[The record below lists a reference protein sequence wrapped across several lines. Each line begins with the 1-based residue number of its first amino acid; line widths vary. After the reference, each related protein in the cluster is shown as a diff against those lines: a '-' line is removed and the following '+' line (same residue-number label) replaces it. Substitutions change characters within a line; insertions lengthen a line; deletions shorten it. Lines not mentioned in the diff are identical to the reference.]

1 MLNRFL
7 FLMIISCSL
16 GFAHSLK
23 VFAKASDDTLEIKG
37 YFYGGSACK
46 GCAVELRDEN
56 GAFASLELDEQGRV
70 NTVLPNK
77 ISFKIAVSAAGG
89 HLKEIEFKNP
99 NFAQKEQNNS
109 SKNPTPLPQNTQNTQ
124 SLENS
129 PVPQSTQSL
138 KNSPVPQNTQNQPD
152 EKSSVFL
159 EFLKGFGSILAIFII
174 FSVIY
179 FAKKKR

>member
-23 VFAKASDDTLEIKG
+23 VFAKSSDNTLEIKG

-46 GCAVELRDEN
+46 GCVVELRDEN
-56 GAFASLELDEQGRV
+56 GAFASLELDEQGRASV
-70 NTVLPNK
+70 ELPNK

-109 SKNPTPLPQNTQNTQ
+109 SKNPTPL
-124 SLENS
+124 
-129 PVPQSTQSL
+129 
-138 KNSPVPQNTQNQPD
+138 QNTQNQLD

>member
-23 VFAKASDDTLEIKG
+23 VFAEASDNSLKIKG

-46 GCAVELRDEN
+46 GCVVELRDEN
-56 GAFASLELDEQGRV
+56 GAFASLELDEQGRASAE
-70 NTVLPNK
+70 LPNK

-99 NFAQKEQNNS
+99 NFTQNQQNNS
-109 SKNPTPLPQNTQNTQ
+109 SKNPTPL
-124 SLENS
+124 
-129 PVPQSTQSL
+129 
-138 KNSPVPQNTQNQPD
+138 QNTQNQLD

>member
-7 FLMIISCSL
+7 FLLIISCSL

-23 VFAKASDDTLEIKG
+23 VFAKSSDDTLEIKG

-46 GCAVELRDEN
+46 GCVVELRDEN
-56 GAFASLELDEQGRV
+56 GAFASLKLDEQGRV
-70 NTVLPNK
+70 NTALPNK
-77 ISFKIAVSAAGG
+77 ISFKIAVIAAGG

-99 NFAQKEQNNS
+99 NFTQKEQNNS
-109 SKNPTPLPQNTQNTQ
+109 SKNSAPPLKNMQNSQNTQ
-124 SLENS
+124 SLKSS
-129 PVPQSTQSL
+129 PVPA
-138 KNSPVPQNTQNQPD
+138 NMQNELD

-174 FSVIY
+174 FGVIY

>member
-7 FLMIISCSL
+7 FLMIISCQL

-23 VFAKASDDTLEIKG
+23 VFAKSSDDTLEIKG

-46 GCAVELRDEN
+46 GCVVELRDEN

-70 NTVLPNK
+70 SVELPNK

-99 NFAQKEQNNS
+99 NFAQNQQNNS
-109 SKNPTPLPQNTQNTQ
+109 SKNPTSPLQNTQ
-124 SLENS
+124 SLKS
-129 PVPQSTQSL
+129 
-138 KNSPVPQNTQNQPD
+138 SPVPQNTQNQPD

>member
-7 FLMIISCSL
+7 FLMIISCQL

-23 VFAKASDDTLEIKG
+23 VFAKSSDNTLKVKG

-46 GCAVELRDEN
+46 GCVVELRDEN
-56 GAFASLELDEQGRV
+56 GAFASLELDEQGRASV
-70 NTVLPNK
+70 ELPNK

-89 HLKEIEFKNP
+89 HLKEIEFKNT
-99 NFAQKEQNNS
+99 NFAQNQQNNS
-109 SKNPTPLPQNTQNTQ
+109 SKNPTPLQNTQ
-124 SLENS
+124 SLKS
-129 PVPQSTQSL
+129 
-138 KNSPVPQNTQNQPD
+138 SPVPQNTQNQLD

>member
-23 VFAKASDDTLEIKG
+23 VFAKSSDNALEIKG
-37 YFYGGSACK
+37 YYYGGSACK
-46 GCAVELRDEN
+46 GCVVELRDEN
-56 GAFASLELDEQGRV
+56 GAFASLKLDEQGRV
-70 NTVLPNK
+70 NTALPNK
-77 ISFKIAVSAAGG
+77 ISFKIAVIAAGG

-99 NFAQKEQNNS
+99 NFAQNQPNNS
-109 SKNPTPLPQNTQNTQ
+109 SKNPAPLTQNTQNTQ
-124 SLENS
+124 N
-129 PVPQSTQSL
+129 TQSL

-152 EKSSVFL
+152 EKNSVFL

>member
-23 VFAKASDDTLEIKG
+23 VFAKSSDDTLEIKG

-46 GCAVELRDEN
+46 GCVVELRDEN

-77 ISFKIAVSAAGG
+77 ISFKIAVIAAGG

-99 NFAQKEQNNS
+99 NFAQNQQNNS
-109 SKNPTPLPQNTQNTQ
+109 SKNPTSPLQNTQ
-124 SLENS
+124 SLKS
-129 PVPQSTQSL
+129 
-138 KNSPVPQNTQNQPD
+138 SPVPQNTQNELD

>member
-23 VFAKASDDTLEIKG
+23 VFAKGSDNALEIKG
-37 YFYGGSACK
+37 YYYGGSACK
-46 GCAVELRDEN
+46 GCVVELRDEN
-56 GAFASLELDEQGRV
+56 GAFASLKLDEQGRV
-70 NTVLPNK
+70 NTALPNK
-77 ISFKIAVSAAGG
+77 ISFKIAVIAAGG

-109 SKNPTPLPQNTQNTQ
+109 SKNPAPPLQNSQNTQNTQ
-124 SLENS
+124 SL
-129 PVPQSTQSL
+129 
-138 KNSPVPQNTQNQPD
+138 KNSPVSQNTQNQPD
-152 EKSSVFL
+152 EKNSVFL

>member
-23 VFAKASDDTLEIKG
+23 VFAKSSDNALEIKG
-37 YFYGGSACK
+37 YYYGGSACK
-46 GCAVELRDEN
+46 GCVVELRDEN
-56 GAFASLELDEQGRV
+56 GAFASLKLDEQGRV
-70 NTVLPNK
+70 NTALPNK

-109 SKNPTPLPQNTQNTQ
+109 SKNPAPPPQNTQNLK
-124 SLENS
+124 SS
-129 PVPQSTQSL
+129 PVPA
-138 KNSPVPQNTQNQPD
+138 NTQNQPD

>member
-7 FLMIISCSL
+7 FLMIISCQL

-23 VFAKASDDTLEIKG
+23 VFAKSSDDTLEIKG

-46 GCAVELRDEN
+46 GCVVELRDEN

-99 NFAQKEQNNS
+99 NFTQNTQNNS
-109 SKNPTPLPQNTQNTQ
+109 SKNPAPLQN
-124 SLENS
+124 
-129 PVPQSTQSL
+129 TQSL
-138 KNSPVPQNTQNQPD
+138 KNSPVSQNTQNQPD

-174 FSVIY
+174 FGVIY
-179 FAKKKR
+179 FVKKKR

>member
-7 FLMIISCSL
+7 FLLIISCSL

-23 VFAKASDDTLEIKG
+23 VFAKSSDDTLEIKG

-46 GCAVELRDEN
+46 GCVVELRDEN

-99 NFAQKEQNNS
+99 NFTQNTQNNS
-109 SKNPTPLPQNTQNTQ
+109 SKNPAPLTQNTQNTQ
-124 SLENS
+124 NE
-129 PVPQSTQSL
+129 
-138 KNSPVPQNTQNQPD
+138 PD

-174 FSVIY
+174 FGVIY

>member
-7 FLMIISCSL
+7 FLMIISCQL

-23 VFAKASDDTLEIKG
+23 VFAKASDNTLEIKG

-46 GCAVELRDEN
+46 GCVVELRDEN
-56 GAFASLELDEQGRV
+56 GAFAGLELDEQGRASV
-70 NTVLPNK
+70 ELPNK

-99 NFAQKEQNNS
+99 NFAQNQQNNS
-109 SKNPTPLPQNTQNTQ
+109 SKNPTPLQNTQ
-124 SLENS
+124 SLKS
-129 PVPQSTQSL
+129 
-138 KNSPVPQNTQNQPD
+138 SPVPQNTQNQLD

>member
-7 FLMIISCSL
+7 FLMIISCQL

-46 GCAVELRDEN
+46 GCVVELRDEN
-56 GAFASLELDEQGRV
+56 GAFASLELDEQGRASV
-70 NTVLPNK
+70 ELPNK

-99 NFAQKEQNNS
+99 NFTQNQQNNS
-109 SKNPTPLPQNTQNTQ
+109 SKNSTPPLKNTQNTQ
-124 SLENS
+124 SLKS
-129 PVPQSTQSL
+129 
-138 KNSPVPQNTQNQPD
+138 SPVPQNTQNELD

-174 FSVIY
+174 FGLIY

>member
-7 FLMIISCSL
+7 FLMIISCQL

-23 VFAKASDDTLEIKG
+23 VFAKASDNTLEIKG

-46 GCAVELRDEN
+46 GCVVELRDEN
-56 GAFASLELDEQGRV
+56 GAFASLELDEQGMV
-70 NTVLPNK
+70 NVALPNK

-99 NFAQKEQNNS
+99 NF
-109 SKNPTPLPQNTQNTQ
+109 TQNTQNTQ
-124 SLENS
+124 SLKS
-129 PVPQSTQSL
+129 
-138 KNSPVPQNTQNQPD
+138 SPVPQNTQNQLD

-174 FSVIY
+174 FGVIY

>member
-23 VFAKASDDTLEIKG
+23 VFAKSSDNALEIKG
-37 YFYGGSACK
+37 YYYGGSACK
-46 GCAVELRDEN
+46 GCVVELRDEN
-56 GAFASLELDEQGRV
+56 GAFTSLKLDEQGRA
-70 NTVLPNK
+70 NTTLPNK
-77 ISFKIAVSAAGG
+77 ISFKIAVIAAGG

-99 NFAQKEQNNS
+99 NFAQNQPNNS
-109 SKNPTPLPQNTQNTQ
+109 SKNPAPLTQNTQ
-124 SLENS
+124 SLKSS
-129 PVPQSTQSL
+129 PVPA
-138 KNSPVPQNTQNQPD
+138 NTQNQPD

>member
-7 FLMIISCSL
+7 FLLIISCSL

-23 VFAKASDDTLEIKG
+23 VFAKSSDNALEIKG
-37 YFYGGSACK
+37 YYYGGSACK
-46 GCAVELRDEN
+46 GCVVELRDEN
-56 GAFASLELDEQGRV
+56 GAFASLKLDEQGRV
-70 NTVLPNK
+70 NTALPNK
-77 ISFKIAVSAAGG
+77 ISFKIAVIAAGG

-109 SKNPTPLPQNTQNTQ
+109 SKNPAPLPQNTQN
-124 SLENS
+124 
-129 PVPQSTQSL
+129 L
-138 KNSPVPQNTQNQPD
+138 KSSPVPQNTQNQPD

-159 EFLKGFGSILAIFII
+159 ELLKGFGSILAIFII

>member
-7 FLMIISCSL
+7 FLLIISCSL

-23 VFAKASDDTLEIKG
+23 VFAKASDNALEIKG
-37 YFYGGSACK
+37 YYYGGSACK
-46 GCAVELRDEN
+46 GCVVELRDEN
-56 GAFASLELDEQGRV
+56 GAFASLELDEQGRASV
-70 NTVLPNK
+70 ELPNK

-99 NFAQKEQNNS
+99 NFAQNQQNNS
-109 SKNPTPLPQNTQNTQ
+109 SKNPAPLTQNTQNTQ
-124 SLENS
+124 NE
-129 PVPQSTQSL
+129 
-138 KNSPVPQNTQNQPD
+138 PD

>member
-23 VFAKASDDTLEIKG
+23 VFAKSSDDTLEIKG

-46 GCAVELRDEN
+46 GCVVELRDEN
-56 GAFASLELDEQGRV
+56 GAFASLELDEQGRASV
-70 NTVLPNK
+70 ELPNK

-99 NFAQKEQNNS
+99 NFTQNQKNNS
-109 SKNPTPLPQNTQNTQ
+109 SKNPTPL
-124 SLENS
+124 
-129 PVPQSTQSL
+129 
-138 KNSPVPQNTQNQPD
+138 KNTQNQLD

>member
-23 VFAKASDDTLEIKG
+23 VFAKSSDNTLEIKG

-46 GCAVELRDEN
+46 GCVVELRDEN
-56 GAFASLELDEQGRV
+56 GAFASLELDEQGMV
-70 NTVLPNK
+70 NVALPNK

-109 SKNPTPLPQNTQNTQ
+109 SKNSTPLPQN
-124 SLENS
+124 
-129 PVPQSTQSL
+129 TQSL
-138 KNSPVPQNTQNQPD
+138 KNSPVPQSTQNQPD

-174 FSVIY
+174 FGVIY

>member
-7 FLMIISCSL
+7 FLLIISCSL

-23 VFAKASDDTLEIKG
+23 VFAKASDNALEIKG

-46 GCAVELRDEN
+46 GCVVELRDEN
-56 GAFASLELDEQGRV
+56 GAFASLELDEQGRASAE
-70 NTVLPNK
+70 LPHK

-99 NFAQKEQNNS
+99 NFAQNQQNNS
-109 SKNPTPLPQNTQNTQ
+109 SKNPTSPLQNTQ
-124 SLENS
+124 SLKS
-129 PVPQSTQSL
+129 
-138 KNSPVPQNTQNQPD
+138 SPVPQNTQNQLD

-174 FSVIY
+174 FGVIY

>member
-7 FLMIISCSL
+7 FLFIISCSL
-16 GFAHSLK
+16 AFAHSLK
-23 VFAKASDDTLEIKG
+23 VFAKASDNALEIKG
-37 YFYGGSACK
+37 YYYGGSACK
-46 GCAVELRDEN
+46 GCVVELRDEN
-56 GAFASLELDEQGRV
+56 GAFASLKLDEQGRV
-70 NTVLPNK
+70 NTALPNK
-77 ISFKIAVSAAGG
+77 ISFKIAVIAAGG

-99 NFAQKEQNNS
+99 NFAQNQPNNS
-109 SKNPTPLPQNTQNTQ
+109 SKNSTPLPQNTQNTQ
-124 SLENS
+124 N
-129 PVPQSTQSL
+129 TQNL
-138 KNSPVPQNTQNQPD
+138 KNSPVPQNTQNQLD

>member
-7 FLMIISCSL
+7 FLFIISCSL

-23 VFAKASDDTLEIKG
+23 VFAKSSDNALEIKG
-37 YFYGGSACK
+37 YYYGGSACK
-46 GCAVELRDEN
+46 GCVVELRDEN
-56 GAFASLELDEQGRV
+56 GAFASLKLDEQGRV
-70 NTVLPNK
+70 NTALPNK
-77 ISFKIAVSAAGG
+77 ISFKIAVIAAGG

-99 NFAQKEQNNS
+99 NFAQNQQNNS
-109 SKNPTPLPQNTQNTQ
+109 SKNPAPLTQNTQNTQ
-124 SLENS
+124 N
-129 PVPQSTQSL
+129 TQSL

>member
-7 FLMIISCSL
+7 FLLIISCSL

-23 VFAKASDDTLEIKG
+23 VFAKASDNTIEIKG
-37 YFYGGSACK
+37 YYYGGSACK
-46 GCAVELRDEN
+46 GCVVELRDEN
-56 GAFASLELDEQGRV
+56 GAFASLKLDEQGRV
-70 NTVLPNK
+70 NTALPNK
-77 ISFKIAVSAAGG
+77 ISFKIAVIAAGG
-89 HLKEIEFKNP
+89 HLKEIEFKNQ

-109 SKNPTPLPQNTQNTQ
+109 SKNHAPM
-124 SLENS
+124 S
-129 PVPQSTQSL
+129 
-138 KNSPVPQNTQNQPD
+138 QNTQNQPD

>member
-1 MLNRFL
+1 MLNKFL

-23 VFAKASDDTLEIKG
+23 VFAEASDNSLKIKG

-46 GCAVELRDEN
+46 GCVVELRDEN
-56 GAFASLELDEQGRV
+56 GTFASLELDEQGRV

-99 NFAQKEQNNS
+99 NFTQNQQNNGS
-109 SKNPTPLPQNTQNTQ
+109 QNPTRMSQNTQNE
-124 SLENS
+124 L
-129 PVPQSTQSL
+129 
-138 KNSPVPQNTQNQPD
+138 D

-159 EFLKGFGSILAIFII
+159 ELLKGFGSILVIFII
-174 FSVIY
+174 FGVIY

>member
-46 GCAVELRDEN
+46 GCVVELRDEN
-56 GAFASLELDEQGRV
+56 GAFASLELDEQGRASV
-70 NTVLPNK
+70 ELPNK
-77 ISFKIAVSAAGG
+77 ISFKIAVIAAGG
-89 HLKEIEFKNP
+89 HLKEIEFKNQ
-99 NFAQKEQNNS
+99 NFTQNQPNNS
-109 SKNPTPLPQNTQNTQ
+109 SKNPAPLPQNTQNTQ
-124 SLENS
+124 NM
-129 PVPQSTQSL
+129 
-138 KNSPVPQNTQNQPD
+138 QNQLD

>member
-23 VFAKASDDTLEIKG
+23 VFAKASDNTIEIKG
-37 YFYGGSACK
+37 YYYGGSACK
-46 GCAVELRDEN
+46 GCVVELRDEN
-56 GAFASLELDEQGRV
+56 GAFASLKLDEQGRV
-70 NTVLPNK
+70 NTALPNK
-77 ISFKIAVSAAGG
+77 ISFKIAVIAAGG

-99 NFAQKEQNNS
+99 NFTQNTQNNS
-109 SKNPTPLPQNTQNTQ
+109 SKNPASPLQN
-124 SLENS
+124 
-129 PVPQSTQSL
+129 TQSL
-138 KNSPVPQNTQNQPD
+138 KNSPVSQNTQNTQNTQNQLD

>member
-23 VFAKASDDTLEIKG
+23 VFAKSSDDTLEIKG

-56 GAFASLELDEQGRV
+56 GAFASLELDEQGRASV
-70 NTVLPNK
+70 ELPNK

-99 NFAQKEQNNS
+99 NFAQNQKNNS
-109 SKNPTPLPQNTQNTQ
+109 SKNHVPQQNTQNTQ
-124 SLENS
+124 SLKS
-129 PVPQSTQSL
+129 
-138 KNSPVPQNTQNQPD
+138 SPVPQNTQNELD

-174 FSVIY
+174 FGVIY

>member
-16 GFAHSLK
+16 AFAHSLK
-23 VFAKASDDTLEIKG
+23 VFAKSSDNALEIKG
-37 YFYGGSACK
+37 YYYGGSACK
-46 GCAVELRDEN
+46 GCVVELRDEN
-56 GAFASLELDEQGRV
+56 GAFASLKLDEQGRV
-70 NTVLPNK
+70 NTALPNK
-77 ISFKIAVSAAGG
+77 ISFKIAVIAAGG

-99 NFAQKEQNNS
+99 NFTQNQPNNS
-109 SKNPTPLPQNTQNTQ
+109 SKNPAPLPQNTQ
-124 SLENS
+124 SLKSS
-129 PVPQSTQSL
+129 PVPA
-138 KNSPVPQNTQNQPD
+138 NTQNQLD

>member
-7 FLMIISCSL
+7 FLLIISCSL

-46 GCAVELRDEN
+46 GCVVELRDEN
-56 GAFASLELDEQGRV
+56 GACASLELDEQGRASAE
-70 NTVLPNK
+70 LPNK

-99 NFAQKEQNNS
+99 NFAQNQQNNS
-109 SKNPTPLPQNTQNTQ
+109 SKNPTPLQNTQ
-124 SLENS
+124 SLKS
-129 PVPQSTQSL
+129 
-138 KNSPVPQNTQNQPD
+138 SPVPQNTQNQLD

>member
-7 FLMIISCSL
+7 FLMIISCQL

-23 VFAKASDDTLEIKG
+23 VFAKSSDDTLEIKG

-56 GAFASLELDEQGRV
+56 GAFASLELDEQGRASV
-70 NTVLPNK
+70 ELPNK

-99 NFAQKEQNNS
+99 NFAQNQPNNS
-109 SKNPTPLPQNTQNTQ
+109 SKNPAPPQNTQNTQ
-124 SLENS
+124 SLKS
-129 PVPQSTQSL
+129 
-138 KNSPVPQNTQNQPD
+138 SPVPQNTQNQTD

>member
-7 FLMIISCSL
+7 FLLIISCSL

-23 VFAKASDDTLEIKG
+23 VFAKSSDNALEIKG
-37 YFYGGSACK
+37 YYYGGSACK
-46 GCAVELRDEN
+46 GCVVELRDEN
-56 GAFASLELDEQGRV
+56 GAFASLKLDEQGRV
-70 NTVLPNK
+70 NTALPNK
-77 ISFKIAVSAAGG
+77 ISFKIAVIAAGG

-99 NFAQKEQNNS
+99 NFTQNQPNNS
-109 SKNPTPLPQNTQNTQ
+109 SKNPAPLPQNTQ
-124 SLENS
+124 SLKSS
-129 PVPQSTQSL
+129 PVPA
-138 KNSPVPQNTQNQPD
+138 NTQNQLD

>member
-23 VFAKASDDTLEIKG
+23 VFARSSDNTLEIKG

-46 GCAVELRDEN
+46 GCVVELRDEN

-70 NTVLPNK
+70 NTALPNK
-77 ISFKIAVSAAGG
+77 ISFKIAVIAAGG

-99 NFAQKEQNNS
+99 NFAQNQQNNS
-109 SKNPTPLPQNTQNTQ
+109 SKNPTPL
-124 SLENS
+124 
-129 PVPQSTQSL
+129 
-138 KNSPVPQNTQNQPD
+138 QNTQNQLD

>member
-23 VFAKASDDTLEIKG
+23 VFAKASDNALEIKG
-37 YFYGGSACK
+37 YYYGGSACK
-46 GCAVELRDEN
+46 GCVVELRDEN
-56 GAFASLELDEQGRV
+56 GAFASLELDEQGRASV
-70 NTVLPNK
+70 ELPNK

-99 NFAQKEQNNS
+99 NFAQNQQNNGS
-109 SKNPTPLPQNTQNTQ
+109 QNPTRMSQNTQNE
-124 SLENS
+124 L
-129 PVPQSTQSL
+129 
-138 KNSPVPQNTQNQPD
+138 D

-159 EFLKGFGSILAIFII
+159 EFLKGFGSILVIFII
-174 FSVIY
+174 FGVIY
-179 FAKKKR
+179 FAKTKR

>member
-23 VFAKASDDTLEIKG
+23 VFAKASDNALEIKG
-37 YFYGGSACK
+37 YYYGGSACK
-46 GCAVELRDEN
+46 GCVVELRDEN
-56 GAFASLELDEQGRV
+56 GAFASLKLDEQGRV
-70 NTVLPNK
+70 NTALPNK
-77 ISFKIAVSAAGG
+77 ISFKIAVIAAGG

-99 NFAQKEQNNS
+99 NFAQNQPNNS
-109 SKNPTPLPQNTQNTQ
+109 SKNPAPLTQNTQNTQ
-124 SLENS
+124 N
-129 PVPQSTQSL
+129 TQSL

-152 EKSSVFL
+152 EKNSVFL

>member
-7 FLMIISCSL
+7 FLMISSCQL

-23 VFAKASDDTLEIKG
+23 VFAKASDNTLEIKG

-46 GCAVELRDEN
+46 GCVVELRDEN

-70 NTVLPNK
+70 SVELPNK

-109 SKNPTPLPQNTQNTQ
+109 SKNPAPLTQN
-124 SLENS
+124 
-129 PVPQSTQSL
+129 TQSL
-138 KNSPVPQNTQNQPD
+138 KNSPVPQDTQNQPD

>member
-7 FLMIISCSL
+7 FLLIISCSL

-23 VFAKASDDTLEIKG
+23 VFAKVSDNALEIKG
-37 YFYGGSACK
+37 YYYGGSACK
-46 GCAVELRDEN
+46 GCVVELRDEN
-56 GAFASLELDEQGRV
+56 GAFASLKLDEQGRV

-99 NFAQKEQNNS
+99 NFTQNQQNNS
-109 SKNPTPLPQNTQNTQ
+109 SKNPTPL
-124 SLENS
+124 
-129 PVPQSTQSL
+129 
-138 KNSPVPQNTQNQPD
+138 QNTQNQLD

>member
-7 FLMIISCSL
+7 FLFIISCSL

-23 VFAKASDDTLEIKG
+23 VFAKASDNALEIKG
-37 YFYGGSACK
+37 YYYGGSAFK
-46 GCAVELRDEN
+46 GCVVELRDEN
-56 GAFASLELDEQGRV
+56 GAFASLKLDEQGRV

-77 ISFKIAVSAAGG
+77 ISFKIAVIAAGG

-109 SKNPTPLPQNTQNTQ
+109 SKNPTPPLQNLQNTQNTQNTQ
-124 SLENS
+124 SLKSS
-129 PVPQSTQSL
+129 PVPA
-138 KNSPVPQNTQNQPD
+138 NTQNQLD

-159 EFLKGFGSILAIFII
+159 EFLTGFGSILAIFLI
-174 FSVIY
+174 FALIS
-179 FAKKKR
+179 FAK